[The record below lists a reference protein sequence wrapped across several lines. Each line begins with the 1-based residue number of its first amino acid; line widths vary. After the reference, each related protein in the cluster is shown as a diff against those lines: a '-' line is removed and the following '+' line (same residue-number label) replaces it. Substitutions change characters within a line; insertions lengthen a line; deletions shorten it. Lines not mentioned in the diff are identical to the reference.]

1 MTYMFVGM
9 EMAAFLEREHA
20 GHRCRD
26 LGMLMTSRN
35 QAQNAAAGPLAG
47 ATALFCDDYANRTAS
62 GPAVTNAINIAHAG
76 RRSAQG
82 DRGRAS
88 VLRRRR
94 PFP

>member
-1 MTYMFVGM
+1 MSG
-9 EMAAFLEREHA
+9 A
-20 GHRCRD
+20 RD
-26 LGMLMTSRN
+26 VDDLTQ
-35 QAQNAAAGPLAG
+35 QAQNAAAAGPLAG

>member
-1 MTYMFVGM
+1 
-9 EMAAFLEREHA
+9 
-20 GHRCRD
+20 
-26 LGMLMTSRN
+26 MLMTSRN